1 MTGAGSRT
9 LLATAHDRVVQLVG
23 SLGRLRDDLAWV
35 EGGGRLLYAVDFS
48 EVHAFLHPERETTD
62 AVQIGLGPGSQSEA
76 RVLTRLGLGHLFR
89 TFGDQLH
96 LLPPHTRELD
106 GYLRTFEAKA
116 HRAEGLAA
124 AARAWIDQ
132 LDPGERASL
141 ERLAQP
147 GDLSDPEREAIAA
160 LMQDE
165 ASRLCDQVAELTGW
179 LTADTAIGE
188 LRALVGAGRLSYRID
203 ASITRCGAPAGA
215 LSAPSLDDERRA
227 FQAFPEA
234 IRGRRRA
241 QKMVDARALIA
252 LRDANRALAP
262 HGARLLLITRD
273 SSMAAAA
280 AHLAGDG
287 GFAWAA
293 VDQHLRTLDEVVL
306 DLPLQGATDAEQR
319 RSWLADTDELFRGV
333 QGPLRALLAADPTDA
348 AALDRFQ
355 VVARR
360 RLRELESLWRRH
372 HQLRLSLAV
381 PRVDWLSTDF
391 LAPAPSGD
399 PSDPDEDPT
408 IPPGDDGAVPKLRQF
423 VRLVS
428 TDAFQQQLRDDLR
441 QLRLDLVA
449 QGLQVL
455 FLGRIGAQRLDRL
468 VAFFGAGWAGE
479 DRDDGTLLR
488 STRYTAVCS
497 LQFVSDRYRDLVRGL
512 TGWTGDERARY
523 DRLERV
529 FFDLV
534 QENTSQ
540 EHAAEG
546 FLFMALALA
555 MLHQWD
561 EALAAAQASVRMP
574 GRMLRHEA
582 HYLMAVVSRRRA
594 APDPSTRLAF
604 LVEAY
609 NHALSASRTKHRF
622 GGQQDARYLLEQGTA
637 ALMWRQ
643 LALQHGGVQ
652 ANRKRSTDT
661 EYHPGWLDRSA
672 AVRTLGDALGL
683 VGDDPRLEV
692 DIRNN
697 LAYAAVSAQPPDLAG
712 ARVQADA
719 IEALFTAAAA
729 LDAPPMP
736 PQPWPAVRDTL
747 LLVRALEARAA
758 GEAPAV
764 RACLADWDTLLAD
777 PNLLDT
783 DRASIRATR
792 AAVRAWPLVA
802 DP

>member
-1 MTGAGSRT
+1 MTSAGSRT
-9 LLATAHDRVVQLVG
+9 LLATAHERVVQLVG

-62 AVQIGLGPGSQSEA
+62 AVQIGLGPGSKSEA

-89 TFGDQLH
+89 SFGDRLH

-147 GDLSDPEREAIAA
+147 GELSPAEREALAA

-188 LRALVGAGRLSYRID
+188 LRALVAMGRLSYRID
-203 ASITRCGAPAGA
+203 ASLSECGAAAGA
-215 LSAPSLDDERRA
+215 LGRPALDDERRA
-227 FQAFPEA
+227 FRAFPEA
-234 IRGRRRA
+234 IRSRRRA
-241 QKMVDARALIA
+241 QKMVDARALLA
-252 LRDANRALAP
+252 LREANRALAP
-262 HGARLLLITRD
+262 HGARLLLVTRD
-273 SSMAAAA
+273 GGMAAAA
-280 AHLAGDG
+280 AHLARDG
-287 GFAWAA
+287 AFAWAE

-306 DLPLQGATDAEQR
+306 DLLLRGAVDAEQR

-333 QGPLRALLAADPTDA
+333 QGPLRALLATDPTDA
-348 AALDRFQ
+348 AAQDRFQ
-355 VVARR
+355 AVARR
-360 RLRELESLWRRH
+360 RLRELEALWRRH

-391 LAPAPSGD
+391 LAPGPAHD
-399 PSDPDEDPT
+399 DDDDPT
-408 IPPGDDGAVPKLRQF
+408 IPPGDDGAVPKLRQL

-428 TDAFQQQLRDDLR
+428 TESFQRQLRADLR
-441 QLRLDLVA
+441 QLRFDLVA

-479 DRDDGTLLR
+479 DRDDGALLR

-497 LQFVSDRYRDLVRGL
+497 LEFVSDRYRDLVRGL

-534 QENTSQ
+534 QENTGQ

-574 GRMLRHEA
+574 GRMLRQEA

-594 APDPSTRLAF
+594 TAHPSSRLDH

-609 NHALSASRTKHRF
+609 NHAMTATRTKHQF
-622 GGQQDARYLLEQGTA
+622 GGKQDPRYLLEQGTA

-643 LALQHGGVQ
+643 AAQERGGVQ
-652 ANRKRSTDT
+652 ANRARSADA

-672 AVRTLGDALGL
+672 SVRLLRDALGL
-683 VGDDPRLEV
+683 VDDDPRLEV

-697 LAYAAVSAQPPDLAG
+697 LAYAAVTAEPPQLDE

-719 IEALFTAAAA
+719 IQALFGAAAA
-729 LDAPPMP
+729 LEAPPMP

-747 LLVRALEARAA
+747 LLVRALEAQAA
-758 GEAPAV
+758 GHADAV
-764 RACLADWDTLLAD
+764 RACLADWDALLAD

-783 DRASIRATR
+783 DRGSIRATR
-792 AAVRAWPLVA
+792 AAVQAWPLVA
-802 DP
+802 D